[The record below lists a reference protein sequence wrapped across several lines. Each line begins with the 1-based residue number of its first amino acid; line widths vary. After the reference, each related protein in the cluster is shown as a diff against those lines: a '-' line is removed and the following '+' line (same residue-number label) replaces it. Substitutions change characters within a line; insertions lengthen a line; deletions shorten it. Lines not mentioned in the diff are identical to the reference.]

1 MREKV
6 IVTGADGMLG
16 ASICRELIKQQYTVV
31 AFVLPQ
37 SKSTVLEG
45 LELEIRYGNI
55 LNQEEVLS
63 AIKDC
68 QFLIHAAAS
77 TAVWPRKSS
86 AITNVNFHGTRI
98 VSRCAEISGI
108 KRMIHI
114 GTASSF
120 GNGTL
125 AKPGNETFTFNSGHF
140 KMDYMLS
147 KFNAQNYLLDR
158 HKNIDFPIIIINPTF
173 MIGPYDSGPSSG
185 KMLLALYNG
194 KLPAYTKGGKNF
206 VYSVDVAAAAVNA
219 LKLGK
224 LGECYIA
231 GNVNMS
237 YKDFLSTACSIR
249 NKEFKLI
256 KSPHFVSLS
265 VGFLSSLM
273 ARITKKPPQISYTMA
288 RVAAINQFYEAKKA
302 IEELN
307 MPQTPIE
314 KAIEH
319 CTNWYEENGYL

>member
-6 IVTGADGMLG
+6 LVTGADGMLG
-16 ASICRELIKQQYTVV
+16 ASICRELINQGYKVV
-31 AFVLPQ
+31 AFVLPH
-37 SKSTVLEG
+37 SKSKVLDG
-45 LELEIRYGNI
+45 LELEKRFGNI

-63 AIKDC
+63 ALKDC

-86 AITNVNFHGTRI
+86 QITKVNLEGTQI
-98 VSRCAEISGI
+98 VSRCAEMIGI

-125 AKPGNETFTFNSGHF
+125 EKPGNETYTFNSGHF

-147 KFNAQNYLLDR
+147 KYNAQNYLLDR
-158 HKNIDFPIIIINPTF
+158 HKNVDFPIIIINPTF

-185 KMLLALYNG
+185 KMLLALYKE

-206 VYSVDVAAAAVNA
+206 VYSVDVATATVNA

-237 YKDFLSTACSIR
+237 YKDFLSKACTIR
-249 NKEFKLI
+249 SREFKLI
-256 KSPHFVSLS
+256 KSPHIVSLS
-265 VGFLSSLM
+265 VGFMSSII
-273 ARITKKPPQISYTMA
+273 ARIKKKPPQISYTMA

-302 IEELN
+302 IQDLN